1 MWGQLL
7 LEKNLTTNYQFGFP
21 TDSSLMIV
29 NLSQWQYWWWF
40 WFTTYL
46 ILYWFII
53 IRIIRYRTLAF
64 KPRIAT
70 TFRPHGKWGDLI
82 ICIIPISW
90 CFNILNH
97 SNMLLRTMEWQTETS
112 LFNVRIVGRQWFWIY
127 KYDLKIITDIMS
139 APRNV
144 GHNKWELLTPTTLKT
159 ANNYLRILQIRNE
172 TNWNTKYWTENSNEL
187 PNSNVTDFLVNKTN
201 TNKFTDKLNKSK
213 LETKWFIPVVKI
225 KVTYASAEELKI
237 LKYYKFSTLFNKYQE
252 NVIFNQPKNF
262 VNISKNLLQ
271 FPVKPQNFTEF
282 KLKKLPNIKSYIP
295 TTYLKEISNTLTFI
309 DNNQIKNHNM
319 YSQNILPTNKHI
331 ISEYN
336 EEFIRW
342 FKFTQNSNL
351 PVRIIKTNLTNLH
364 TDLTQDASTTQN
376 LIVTSNNLLKIR
388 YNNTPNQ
395 YLMRNNPRNNFF
407 VFQQNRLKKKKFISS
422 KLTSKIKYKS
432 SINFNQEFFNLNN
445 NTNKKTLKSNLLLQ
459 HNFFETI
466 FTKKNIKI
474 NQNTYLYD
482 TTQNINNNY
491 NVNTNFKL
499 LKQYKLF
506 SDNYNS
512 MLSKRLLRTKKI
524 LVLPAHVN
532 LTLITNSYDVTHS
545 WFIPALAVKLDCVP
559 GRSTHHILHIENVG
573 LYYGQCAEICG
584 RYHHHMP
591 IRVCALPFDHFL
603 IWWHSFGLPS
613 LLYTKTNKKYSSY
626 YGFRKYYW

>member
-1 MWGQLL
+1 M

-21 TDSSLMIV
+21 TDSSLMII

-40 WFTTYL
+40 WFITYL
-46 ILYWFII
+46 ILYWFIV
-53 IRIIRYRTLAF
+53 IRIIRFRTLSF

-82 ICIIPISW
+82 VCIIPISW

-127 KYDLKIITDIMS
+127 KYDLKIISDIMT

-144 GHNKWELLTPTTLKT
+144 GHNKWEILTPTSIKT
-159 ANNYLRILQIRNE
+159 ANKYIKILQIRNE
-172 TNWNTKYWTENSNEL
+172 TNWNIKYWTENANEL
-187 PNSNVTDFLVNKTN
+187 PSTNIDDFLTTKPTN
-201 TNKFTDKLNKSK
+201 LNKYNKNIK
-213 LETKWFIPVVKI
+213 LINDYKYTFNLNNKKIQSVVPLLHL
-225 KVTYASAEELKI
+225 TS
-237 LKYYKFSTLFNKYQE
+237 FNKDNFDTINIQKYLLNLE
-252 NVIFNQPKNF
+252 NLLVVINNFEFNVLNKNLNKIYLNNFNQN
-262 VNISKNLLQ
+262 
-271 FPVKPQNFTEF
+271 
-282 KLKKLPNIKSYIP
+282 
-295 TTYLKEISNTLTFI
+295 
-309 DNNQIKNHNM
+309 
-319 YSQNILPTNKHI
+319 I

-342 FKFTQNSNL
+342 FKFTQNNNL
-351 PVRIIKTNLTNLH
+351 PVRIIKSNLTNLISDIK
-364 TDLTQDASTTQN
+364 TKNFESTLKYTIKKPILT
-376 LIVTSNNLLKIR
+376 IR
-388 YNNTPNQ
+388 FNNTPNQ
-395 YLMRNNPRNNFF
+395 YLMRNNNQNNFF
-407 VFQQNRLKKKKFISS
+407 IFQQNRIKKKKFLSS
-422 KLTSKIKYKS
+422 KVTTKIKYKS
-432 SINFNQEFFNLNN
+432 SVNFNQELFNLNN
-445 NTNKKTLKSNLLLQ
+445 NIKKKTLKNNLLIQ
-459 HNFFETI
+459 NNFFENL
-466 FTKKNIKI
+466 FNIK
-474 NQNTYLYD
+474 NKKSLSNNYLYD
-482 TTQNINNNY
+482 TNKSINTNFNL
-491 NVNTNFKL
+491 NTNFKL

-545 WFIPALAVKLDCVP
+545 WFVPALAVKLDCVP

-613 LLYTKTNKKYSSY
+613 ILYTKTNKKYSSY
-626 YGFRKYYW
+626 YGFKKYYW